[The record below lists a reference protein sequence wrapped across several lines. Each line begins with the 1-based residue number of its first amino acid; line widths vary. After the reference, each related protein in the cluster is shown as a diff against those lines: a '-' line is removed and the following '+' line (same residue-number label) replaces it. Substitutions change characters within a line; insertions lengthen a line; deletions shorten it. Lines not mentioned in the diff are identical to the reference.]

1 MALIQCTLH
10 SEVLRSNVEIAIYTP
25 HDLPEIVGYE
35 AKATLTLL
43 HGHSGSGRDWF
54 NMTAAQRYA
63 ADNGLFLICPSCQ
76 NSFYQDSFM
85 GAYKTFVTEEMPKL
99 LSRTFKFPME
109 REKNFIAGLSM
120 GGYGAMYLGLTRPD
134 LYAGCAS
141 FSGALDL
148 ELASQKIQDPH
159 MKAYSKFLK
168 GGADTLPDDKSIF
181 KLLENM
187 ANMPKEEQLKI
198 LVTCGYEDYEKYFI
212 KPQNDAVFEHMR
224 SLDFANAKRMEWTGE
239 HVWAFWDRSLV
250 YAIDFFLQNDYAK
263 KKHADWTHTPDIEKF

>member
-10 SEVLRSNVEIAIYTP
+10 SELLRSNVEISIYTP
-25 HDLPEIVGYE
+25 HDLPEIVGCE

-43 HGHSGSGRDWF
+43 HGYSGSGRDWF
-54 NMTAAQRYA
+54 NMTSAQRYA
-63 ADNGLFLICPSCQ
+63 ADNGIFLICPSCQ
-76 NSFYQDSFM
+76 NSFYQDSVL

-99 LSRTFKFPME
+99 LSRIFKFPME
-109 REKNFIAGLSM
+109 RENNFIAGLSM
-120 GGYGAMYLGLTRPD
+120 GGYGAMYLGLTRSD

-148 ELASQKIQDPH
+148 DLASEKIQDPN
-159 MKAYSKFLK
+159 MQALGKFFK
-168 GGADTLPDDKSIF
+168 GGSQKMPDDKSIY
-181 KLLENM
+181 KLLEKM
-187 ANMPKEEQLKI
+187 SGLPKEQQMKI
-198 LVTCGYEDYEKYFI
+198 LVTCGYEDYEKYLI
-212 KPQNDAVFEHMR
+212 KPQNDAIFEYMR
-224 SLDFANAKRMEWTGE
+224 TLPLSKAKRMEWTGE